1 MKLKIFFSILVSLIF
16 ISNSFS
22 QVFVNQAGYKTSLQK
37 YFYTNY
43 PATSFEVVEEIS
55 GNVFYSGQLTLI
67 SSNDPATGMQIRK
80 GDFSNL
86 TREGKYYIRLN
97 TNDTSYHFNI
107 SSNVFNDVFQ
117 KALKAFYFQRC
128 GSQLFYTHAGIY
140 QRNACHT
147 GDAFYHSST
156 GQSGFKLSRGGWHD
170 AGDYGKYVVN
180 AGISVATLL
189 LAYELFPEYF
199 SSDSLNIPE
208 SGNGIPD
215 ILDEVKY
222 EIQWLLTMQASDGS
236 VYHKLTKEQF
246 ESFVMPSQDSGMRY
260 IYQKSSTATGN
271 FIAVLSRFYRLYKNY
286 DSTLANQCLNAAKN
300 AWNWLINQPSI
311 VPPGG
316 FHNPSGTQTGEYGDN
331 NDSDERLWA
340 AAELFESTGEQS
352 YKDYYEFNY
361 NLGGL
366 INSTMNWQNVRTLAH
381 ITYLFSKQSN
391 TDQNVKT
398 QLLNS
403 LISYANTLASRKNT
417 NGFGVSIN
425 PGEYYWGSNSQ
436 VLNNGIL
443 LILAYTKTNDNKYL
457 SAALEQINYILGS
470 NAHNLSFVTG
480 IGKKY
485 PMKPH
490 HRPSEADGIL
500 EPIPGFV
507 VGGPNQFLND
517 PILQQYFNQ
526 NTPPALCY
534 IDHLQS
540 WASNEVAINWNAPL
554 VFLAG
559 YFNGFFITS
568 VNEKETNQNI
578 NFQLDQNY
586 PNPFNGQTKIRYTIN
601 SNSDNLL
608 FRIKLKIINLLGEE
622 IFILYDGYQSAGT
635 YEEVFDSSKLSSVY
649 LPNGI
654 YFYQLN
660 VNGVSITKKMVY
672 LK

>member
-286 DSTLANQCLNAAKN
+286 DSALANQCLNAAKN

-331 NDSDERLWA
+331 NDSDEKLWA

-381 ITYLFSKQSN
+381 ITYLFSKQPN

-517 PILQQYFNQ
+517 PVLQQYFNQ

>member
-140 QRNACHT
+140 QRNVCHT

-246 ESFVMPSQDSGMRY
+246 ESFVMPAQDSGMRY

-381 ITYLFSKQSN
+381 ITYLFSKQPN

-517 PILQQYFNQ
+517 PVLQQYFNQ

>member
-97 TNDTSYHFNI
+97 TNDTSYHFDI

-381 ITYLFSKQSN
+381 ITYLFSKQPN